1 MIKWE
6 KTNAHALR
14 GQPKTVKGKAS
25 LQAAPFAKNRS
36 KYNEI
41 PAFAGMTT
49 LKKRSSKQSK
59 KSNIE
64 THTLMKKKNIKWIV
78 ILGVIVVALALIFII
93 KANKSS
99 KKELVIRTHVVDEYT
114 VENTVTAT
122 GTIEPV
128 ETVEVGTQ
136 VSGKVER
143 ILVDFNS
150 VVKKGDLL
158 AELDKQTLNQS
169 VSRAKA
175 SLTSAESQLK
185 YAKLTYERTKQLFE
199 ANAATLASYEE
210 AQNSYTQAQ
219 MSKKNAQASYDQ
231 ALVDLAYAE
240 IYSPID
246 GIVLDRAV
254 EVGQTV
260 AASFS
265 TPTLFTL
272 ANDLTKMQVEANVDE
287 ADIGQVKIDQSVTFT
302 VDAYPDEMF
311 NGTVSQIRM
320 QPTTTSNVVTYV
332 VIIAAPNDALK
343 LFPGMTASVTIITEK
358 ETGLAVPAEAFNFTP
373 DEQVLKVMRKNMP
386 KPNEMPRPEG
396 KMPEMRPDMRPDN
409 GAAPQMVWVKNGN
422 NIMPHPVEIGMSD
435 VAYRIVK
442 NGLQAGDSV
451 VLSAQYIMPEKAKK
465 TGDNPF
471 MPGPPGR
478 KNDKKG
484 EKPGPGGPM

>member
-1 MIKWE
+1 
-6 KTNAHALR
+6 
-14 GQPKTVKGKAS
+14 
-25 LQAAPFAKNRS
+25 
-36 KYNEI
+36 
-41 PAFAGMTT
+41 
-49 LKKRSSKQSK
+49 
-59 KSNIE
+59 
-64 THTLMKKKNIKWIV
+64 MKKKNIKWIV
-78 ILGVIVVALALIFII
+78 ILGVIILALALVFII
-93 KANKSS
+93 KANKES
-99 KKELVIRTHVVDEYT
+99 KKELIIRTHVVEEYT

-185 YAKLTYERTKQLFE
+185 YAKLAYERTKQLYE
-199 ANAATLASYEE
+199 SNAATLASYEE

-219 MSKKNAQASYDQ
+219 MSKKNAQAAYDQ

-272 ANDLTKMQVEANVDE
+272 ANDLTKMQVEANVHE
-287 ADIGQVKIDQSVTFT
+287 ADIGQVKIDQNVTFT

-332 VIIAAPNDALK
+332 VIIAAPNDELK
-343 LFPGMTASVTIITEK
+343 LFPGMTASVTIVTEE
-358 ETGLAVPAEAFNFTP
+358 ETGLAVPAEALTFTP
-373 DEQVLKVMRKNMP
+373 DEQVLKAMRKNMP
-386 KPNEMPRPEG
+386 KPDEMPQHPEG
-396 KMPEMRPDMRPDN
+396 ERPQMGHGN

-422 NIMPHPVEIGMSD
+422 NMMPRPVEIGMSD
-435 VAYRIVK
+435 VAYRIVE

-451 VLSAQYIMPEKAKK
+451 VLSAQFMVREKTKK
-465 TGDNPF
+465 TGENPF

-478 KNDKKG
+478 RNNKTNG
-484 EKPGPGGPM
+484 NPGQGGPK